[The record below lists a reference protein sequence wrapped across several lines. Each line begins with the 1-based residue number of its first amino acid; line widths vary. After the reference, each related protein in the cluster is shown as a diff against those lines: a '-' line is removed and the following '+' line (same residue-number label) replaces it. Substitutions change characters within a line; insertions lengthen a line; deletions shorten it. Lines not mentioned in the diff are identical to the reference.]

1 MDKPGRETRDFM
13 NVDSFSQLPFIRP
26 APRERPPAS
35 SSSSGIRLFGI
46 EFDPADDTSSSSSPD
61 GKPNDQEA
69 FKSSTTSADSDPDH
83 SSASGNGNLESS
95 RRFECHY
102 CCRNFPTSQ
111 ALGGHQNAHKRERQ
125 LAKRAH
131 LQSAI
136 TAHSSLSEIYGFG
149 PFGGLSPSPCS
160 GHPQWGYGGGRYFG
174 GSTNNTNERNNNNYY
189 NGSTFILHNYTNQ
202 QPINGNP
209 LWRISATTPC
219 QSTTREQLPMLG
231 RDTGDATGRHGR
243 AEGAYAC
250 DSKASMQENVNL
262 DLHL

>member
-1 MDKPGRETRDFM
+1 MDKPDRETRDFM

-26 APRERPPAS
+26 APREKPPAS
-35 SSSSGIRLFGI
+35 SSPGIRLFGI
-46 EFDPADDTSSSSSPD
+46 EFDPADDSSPD
-61 GKPNDQEA
+61 GKPNDPDA
-69 FKSSTTSADSDPDH
+69 FKSSTNSVDSDPNH
-83 SSASGNGNLESS
+83 SSSACGTGNPESS

-125 LAKRAH
+125 HAKRAH

-136 TAHSSLSEIYGFG
+136 AAHSGLSEIYGFG
-149 PFGGLSPSPCS
+149 PYGGPSPSAYS
-160 GHPQWGYGGGRYFG
+160 SHTQWGYSGGRYFG
-174 GSTNNTNERNNNNYY
+174 GSSINTNERINNNYY
-189 NGSTFILHNYTNQ
+189 NGTTFSVHNYTHQ

-209 LWRISATTPC
+209 LWRIPAAAAA
-219 QSTTREQLPMLG
+219 QSTTREQVSMLG
-231 RDTGDATGRHGR
+231 RDASDATGRHGR

-250 DSKASMQENVNL
+250 DTMASMQENVSL